1 MQVNNHTHFYRS
13 RKKMSSGGIE
23 KEWQQIKEEITCSIC
38 GNLFTDPKTI
48 PCLHTFCKQC
58 IERSIESNKK
68 RASIVCCPLCRAP
81 LPRDDMSFVPTNFT
95 INRLVEIF
103 GKRKVDGK
111 SLALEEI
118 KCSSCERGLPAITW
132 CTECENSLCEQCN
145 DAHQTM
151 KAFKSHQTV
160 VVEEFVKNP
169 RLVLSTPEKPEA
181 CKSHSKKALDLYCKT
196 CSSLICRDC
205 TLKDHP
211 RETHDFD
218 FIDDVVDKE
227 REKIKQATAPLKQ
240 LLERVRN
247 EIKRIEESETEIDIE
262 SEANRR
268 KIRGVYGEVY
278 KLLKQKEEEALEKV
292 NTIKISLKKT
302 LAMQK
307 EKVKFMESQLVSCTE
322 FSDDVIS
329 TNRRRQLLTYKNSI
343 IDRVEDLTK
352 QVEHA
357 SIDPE
362 CRADDMIVRCG
373 NPVEFISNSLCDV
386 SGVPHLP
393 HCSVRGPLE
402 RSDPVKV
409 TVTLKDIYGFS
420 VVQQSK
426 DLEIHCNKEGEILQ
440 NVRIEEESKGVYHIW
455 YNPKRKE
462 DHLLSVYWRG
472 LLVNNKEVKVP
483 VNIRDYAN
491 IKQEVKVINKYGPN
505 NKQLKTPYLMAKG
518 PNGLIVNNNST
529 CQLVIFDEQ
538 LQYSHVIGG
547 RGNGN
552 GKFQSIT
559 GIAVDNKGHLYVAD
573 SQLPCIQKFTMS
585 GQFVSQF
592 GSEGTADGQFNNPCG
607 LVFSQSELLFVCDF
621 NNQRI
626 QVFRNEQFSY
636 TFGQY
641 GKEPGYFNCPRDL
654 TLNSNEDQLFI
665 TDFDNHR
672 VQVFTPN
679 GQFLR
684 IFGKFTDIPFKLQNP
699 AGIYYTPDDHLL
711 ISSSGNH
718 YVLVFE
724 EDGRFVSAIK
734 GTYQGKKR
742 FSYPCGVI
750 MMNNG
755 QIVIVSNGSHK
766 LVVF

>member
-1 MQVNNHTHFYRS
+1 MA
-13 RKKMSSGGIE
+13 SGGVE
-23 KEWQQIKEEITCSIC
+23 KEWQQIEEEITCSIC
-38 GNLFTDPKTI
+38 GDLFTDPKTI

-58 IERSIESNKK
+58 IEKSIESNKK
-68 RASIVCCPLCRAP
+68 MASVVCCPLCRAP
-81 LPRDDMSFVPTNFT
+81 LPRDDMSSVPTNFT

-103 GKRKVDGK
+103 EKRKEGGK
-111 SLALEEI
+111 SLALKEV
-118 KCSSCERGLPAITW
+118 KCSSCEDGLPAITW
-132 CTECENSLCEQCN
+132 CVECENGLCEYCT
-145 DAHQTM
+145 DAHQRI
-151 KAFKSHQTV
+151 KAFKSHKTV
-160 VVEEFVKNP
+160 AVEQFVKNP
-169 RLVLSTPEKPEA
+169 KLVLSTPEKPEA
-181 CKSHSKKALDLYCKT
+181 CKSHSKQALDLYCKT

-218 FIDDVVDKE
+218 FIDDVVDEE
-227 REKIKQATAPLKQ
+227 REKIKQATAPLNQ

-247 EIKRIEESETEIDIE
+247 GMKRIEESETEIDIE

-268 KIRGVYGEVY
+268 KIQGVYGELY
-278 KLLKQKEEEALEKV
+278 KLLKQQEEEALEKV
-292 NTIKISLKKT
+292 NTIKVSLKKT

-307 EKVKFMESQLVSCTE
+307 ENAKFMESQLVSCME
-322 FSDDVIS
+322 FSDDAIS

-409 TVTLKDIYGFS
+409 TVTLKDIRGFP

-426 DLEIHCNKEGEILQ
+426 DLEIHCNKEGEFLQ

-462 DHLLSVYWRG
+462 YHLLSVYWRG
-472 LLVNNKEVKVP
+472 LVVNDEEVKVP

-491 IKQEVKVINKYGPN
+491 IKQEVKVIDKYGPN
-505 NKQLKTPYLMAKG
+505 NEQLFCPYLMAKG
-518 PNGLIVNNNST
+518 PNNEIIVLNKSIQ
-529 CQLVIFDEQ
+529 QLVIFDEQ
-538 LQYSHVIGG
+538 LQYSHVIGA
-547 RGNGN
+547 RGNEN
-552 GKFQSIT
+552 GKFQKIT
-559 GIAVDNKGHLYVAD
+559 GIAVDNKGYLYIAD
-573 SQLPCIQKFTMS
+573 ANSNCIQKFTMS
-585 GQFVSQF
+585 GQFVGQF
-592 GSEGTADGQFNNPCG
+592 GSKGTAEGQFNAPYG
-607 LVFSQSELLFVCDF
+607 LVLSQSELLFVCDF
-621 NNQRI
+621 SNHRI
-626 QVFRNEQFSY
+626 QVFSNEQFSY

-641 GKEPGYFNCPRDL
+641 GKEPGYFNNPLDL

-665 TDFDNHR
+665 TDFNNSR
-672 VQVFTPN
+672 VQLFTLN
-679 GQFLR
+679 GEFLKT
-684 IFGKFTDIPFKLQNP
+684 FGNFTDNIPFKLQSP
-699 AGIYYTPDDHLL
+699 VGIYYTPDNHLL
-711 ISSSGNH
+711 INSNGNNC
-718 YVLVFE
+718 VLVFE
-724 EDGRFVSAIK
+724 EDGRFVSAIE

-742 FSYPCGVI
+742 FSRPCGVI

-755 QIVIVSNGSHK
+755 QIVIASNGTDK

>member
-1 MQVNNHTHFYRS
+1 MS
-13 RKKMSSGGIE
+13 REKMASGGVE
-23 KEWQQIKEEITCSIC
+23 KEWQQIEEEITCSIC
-38 GNLFTDPKTI
+38 GDLFNDPKTI
-48 PCLHTFCKQC
+48 PCLHTFCKRC
-58 IERSIESNKK
+58 IEKSIESNKK
-68 RASIVCCPLCRAP
+68 MASVVCCPLCRTP
-81 LPRDDMSFVPTNFT
+81 LPRDDISSVPTNFS

-103 GKRKVDGK
+103 GKRKEGGN
-111 SLALEEI
+111 SSALKEM
-118 KCSSCERGLPAITW
+118 KCSSCEDGLPAITW
-132 CTECENSLCEQCN
+132 CVECENSLCEYCN
-145 DAHQTM
+145 DAHQRV
-151 KAFKSHQTV
+151 KALKPHRTV
-160 VVEEFVKNP
+160 AVEQFVNNP
-169 RLVLSTPEKPEA
+169 KLVLSTPEKPEA
-181 CKSHSKKALDLYCKT
+181 CKSHSKQALDLYCKT

-218 FIDDVVDKE
+218 FVDDVVDEE

-247 EIKRIEESETEIDIE
+247 GIKRIEESETEIDIE

-268 KIRGVYGEVY
+268 KIQGVYGEVY
-278 KLLKQKEEEALEKV
+278 KLLKQQEEEALEKV
-292 NTIKISLKKT
+292 NTIKASLKKT

-307 EKVKFMESQLVSCTE
+307 ENAKFMESQLVSCTE
-322 FSDDVIS
+322 FSDDAIS
-329 TNRRRQLLTYKNSI
+329 TNRRQQLLTYKNSI

-393 HCSVRGPLE
+393 HCSVRGPLGI
-402 RSDPVKV
+402 SDPIKV

-420 VVQQSK
+420 VVQQAK
-426 DLEIHCNKEGEILQ
+426 DLEIHCNKEREFLQ

-455 YNPKRKE
+455 YNPKRK

-472 LLVNNKEVKVP
+472 LVVNDKVP

-491 IKQEVKVINKYGPN
+491 IKQEVKVIDKYGPN
-505 NKQLKTPYLMAKG
+505 NEQLKNPYLMAKG
-518 PNGLIVNNNST
+518 PNNEVIVRNHFT
-529 CQLVIFDEQ
+529 CQLIIFDEQ

-547 RGNGN
+547 IGNGN
-552 GKFQSIT
+552 GKFRYIT
-559 GIAVDNKGHLYVAD
+559 GIAVDNKGYLYVAD
-573 SQLPCIQKFTMS
+573 NQLDCIQKFTMS

-592 GSEGTADGQFNNPCG
+592 GSKGTAEGQFNYLRG
-607 LVFSQSELLFVCDF
+607 LVLSQLELLFVCDC
-621 NNQRI
+621 NNHRI

-636 TFGQY
+636 AFGQY
-641 GKEPGYFNCPRDL
+641 GKEPGYFNFPRDL
-654 TLNSNEDQLFI
+654 TLSSSEDQLFI
-665 TDFDNHR
+665 TDRDNDR

-684 IFGKFTDIPFKLQNP
+684 VFKLQCP
-699 AGIYYTPDDHLL
+699 VGIYYTPDNHLL
-711 ISSSGNH
+711 ISSNDNH
-718 YVLVFE
+718 RVLVFE
-724 EDGRFVSAIK
+724 EDGRFVSAIE

-742 FSYPCGVI
+742 FSYPYGVI

-755 QIVIVSNGSHK
+755 QIVIASYGTHK

>member
-1 MQVNNHTHFYRS
+1 MS
-13 RKKMSSGGIE
+13 REKMASGGIE
-23 KEWQQIKEEITCSIC
+23 KEWQQIEEEITCSIC
-38 GNLFTDPKTI
+38 GDLFTDPKTI

-58 IERSIESNKK
+58 IEKSIESNKK
-68 RASIVCCPLCRAP
+68 MASVVCCPLCRAP
-81 LPRDDMSFVPTNFT
+81 LPRDDMSSVPTNFT

-103 GKRKVDGK
+103 GKRKEAGK
-111 SLALEEI
+111 SFTLREI
-118 KCSSCERGLPAITW
+118 KCSNCEDGLLAVTW
-132 CTECENSLCEQCN
+132 CIECESSLCEQCN
-145 DAHQTM
+145 NAHRRM
-151 KAFKSHQTV
+151 KAFKSHKTV
-160 VVEEFVKNP
+160 AVEDFVTNP
-169 RLVLSTPEKPEA
+169 KLVLSTPEKPEA
-181 CKSHSKKALDLYCKT
+181 CKSHSKQALDLYCKT

-218 FIDDVVDKE
+218 FIDDVIDEE

-247 EIKRIEESETEIDIE
+247 GIKRIGESETEIDIE

-268 KIRGVYGEVY
+268 KIQGVYGELY
-278 KLLKQKEEEALEKV
+278 KLLTQQEEEALEKV
-292 NTIKISLKKT
+292 NTIKMSLKKT

-307 EKVKFMESQLVSCTE
+307 ENAKFMESQIVSCTE
-322 FSDDVIS
+322 FSDDAIS

-393 HCSVRGPLE
+393 HCSVRGPLAI
-402 RSDPVKV
+402 SDPVKV
-409 TVTLKDIYGFS
+409 TVTLKDIHGFP

-426 DLEIHCNKEGEILQ
+426 DLEIHCNKEGEFLQ
-440 NVRIEEESKGVYHIW
+440 NMRIEESKGVYHIW
-455 YNPKRKE
+455 YNPKRKGY
-462 DHLLSVYWRG
+462 HLLSVYWRG
-472 LLVNNKEVKVP
+472 LEVNHKVP
-483 VNIRDYAN
+483 VNIQDYAN
-491 IKQEVKVINKYGPN
+491 IKQEVKMIDKYGPN
-505 NKQLKTPYLMAKG
+505 NEQLEYPYLMAKG
-518 PNGLIVNNNST
+518 PNNEVIFRNDST
-529 CQLVIFDEQ
+529 DQLVIFDEQ

-547 RGNGN
+547 SGNGN
-552 GKFQSIT
+552 GKFQCIT
-559 GIAVDNKGHLYVAD
+559 GIAVDNKGYLYVAD
-573 SQLPCIQKFTMS
+573 GHLHCIQKFTMS

-592 GSEGTADGQFNNPCG
+592 GSEGTPEGQCNNPSG
-607 LVFSQSELLFVCDF
+607 LVLSQSELLFVGNCEDHK
-621 NNQRI
+621 I
-626 QVFRNEQFSY
+626 KVFRNEQFSY

-641 GKEPGYFNCPRDL
+641 GEDPGYFNNPSDL
-654 TLNSNEDQLFI
+654 AINSNEDQLFI
-665 TDFDNHR
+665 TDGQNDR

-684 IFGKFTDIPFKLQNP
+684 IFGNFTDIPFKLQNP
-699 AGIYYTPDDHLL
+699 IGIYYTPDNHLL
-711 ISSSGNH
+711 ISSNDNH
-718 YVLVFE
+718 CVLIFA
-724 EDGRFVSAIK
+724 EDGRFVSAIE
-734 GTYQGKKR
+734 GTYQGTER
-742 FSYPCGVI
+742 FSEPCGVI

-755 QIVIVSNGSHK
+755 QIVIASSGTDK

>member
-1 MQVNNHTHFYRS
+1 MA
-13 RKKMSSGGIE
+13 SGGVE
-23 KEWQQIKEEITCSIC
+23 KEWQQIEEEITCSIC
-38 GNLFTDPKTI
+38 GDLFADPKTI

-58 IERSIESNKK
+58 IEKSIESNKK
-68 RASIVCCPLCRAP
+68 MASVVCCPLCRAP
-81 LPRDDMSFVPTNFT
+81 LPRDDMSSVPTNFT

-103 GKRKVDGK
+103 GKRKEAGK
-111 SLALEEI
+111 SLTLREI
-118 KCSSCERGLPAITW
+118 KCSNCEDGLAAVTW
-132 CTECENSLCEQCN
+132 CVECENSLCEQCN
-145 DAHQTM
+145 DAHRRM
-151 KAFKSHQTV
+151 KAFKSHKTV
-160 VVEEFVKNP
+160 AVEDFVNNP
-169 RLVLSTPEKPEA
+169 KLVLSTPEKPEA
-181 CKSHSKKALDLYCKT
+181 CRSHSKQALDLYCKT

-218 FIDDVVDKE
+218 FIDDVVDEE
-227 REKIKQATAPLKQ
+227 REKIIQATAPLKR
-240 LLERVRN
+240 LLQRVRN
-247 EIKRIEESETEIDIE
+247 GIKRIEESETEMDIE

-268 KIRGVYGEVY
+268 KIRGTYGEVY
-278 KLLKQKEEEALEKV
+278 KLLKQQEEEALEKV
-292 NTIKISLKKT
+292 NTIKMSLKKI

-307 EKVKFMESQLVSCTE
+307 ENAKFMESQLVSCTE
-322 FSDDVIS
+322 FSDDAIS

-362 CRADDMIVRCG
+362 CRADDMIARCG

-393 HCSVRGPLE
+393 HCSVRGPLVI
-402 RSDPVKV
+402 SDPVKV
-409 TVTLKDIYGFS
+409 TVTLKDIHGFP

-426 DLEIHCNKEGEILQ
+426 DLEIHCNKKEELLQ
-440 NVRIEEESKGVYHIW
+440 NLKMEEESKGVYHIW

-472 LLVNNKEVKVP
+472 LVVNHEEVKVP

-491 IKQEVKVINKYGPN
+491 IKQEVKVIDKYGPN
-505 NKQLKTPYLMAKG
+505 NEQLKSPYLMAKG
-518 PNGLIVNNNST
+518 PNNEVIARNNST
-529 CQLVIFDEQ
+529 GQLVIFDEQ

-547 RGNGN
+547 RCNGN
-552 GKFQSIT
+552 GKFQNIT
-559 GIAVDNKGHLYVAD
+559 GIAVDNKGYLYVAD
-573 SQLPCIQKFTMS
+573 NELHCIQKFTMG

-592 GSEGTADGQFNNPCG
+592 GSKGTAKGQFNDPCG
-607 LVFSQSELLFVCDF
+607 LVLFQSKLFVCDCY
-621 NNQRI
+621 NHRI

-636 TFGQY
+636 TFGQC
-641 GKEPGYFNCPRDL
+641 GKEPGYFNYPRDL

-665 TDFDNHR
+665 TDGENHR
-672 VQVFTPN
+672 VQVFTPDGN
-679 GQFLR
+679 FLR
-684 IFGKFTDIPFKLQNP
+684 IFGNFTNIPFKLKSP
-699 AGIYYTPDDHLL
+699 VGIYYTPDNHLL
-711 ISSSGNH
+711 ISSTGINCMFI
-718 YVLVFE
+718 FE
-724 EDGRFVSAIK
+724 EDGRFVSAIE

-742 FSYPCGVI
+742 VSNPCGVI

-755 QIVIVSNGSHK
+755 QIVIASNATHK

>member
-1 MQVNNHTHFYRS
+1 MA
-13 RKKMSSGGIE
+13 SGGIE
-23 KEWQQIKEEITCSIC
+23 KEWQQIEKEITCSIC
-38 GNLFTDPKTI
+38 GDLFTDPKTI

-58 IERSIESNKK
+58 IEKSIESNKK
-68 RASIVCCPLCRAP
+68 MASIVCCPLCCAP
-81 LPRDDMSFVPTNFT
+81 LPSSRGDTSFVQTNFT
-95 INRLVEIF
+95 ISRLVEIF
-103 GKRKVDGK
+103 GKQKVYGK

-151 KAFKSHQTV
+151 TAFKSHHPV
-160 VVEEFVKNP
+160 AVEEFVKNP
-169 RLVLSTPEKPEA
+169 KLVLSTPEKPEA
-181 CKSHSKKALDLYCKT
+181 CKSHSKQALDLYCKT

-211 RETHDFD
+211 HETHDFD
-218 FIDDVVDKE
+218 FIDDVVDEE
-227 REKIKQATAPLKQ
+227 RKKIKQATAPLKR
-240 LLERVRN
+240 LLGQVRN
-247 EIKRIEESETEIDIE
+247 GIRRIEESETEIDVE
-262 SEANRR
+262 SKANRR
-268 KIRGVYGEVY
+268 KIRGMYGEVY
-278 KLLKQKEEEALEKV
+278 KLLKQQQREAIEKV
-292 NTIKISLKKT
+292 NTIKTSLKKT
-302 LAMQK
+302 VAMQK
-307 EKVKFMESQLVSCTE
+307 ENAKFMESQLVSCTE
-322 FSDDVIS
+322 FSDDAIS

-402 RSDPVKV
+402 SSDPVKV

-426 DLEIHCNKEGEILQ
+426 DLEIHCNKGGEFLQ
-440 NVRIEEESKGVYHIW
+440 NVKIEEESKGVYHIW

-462 DHLLSVYWRG
+462 YHLLSVYWRG
-472 LLVNNKEVKVP
+472 LVVNDEEVKVS
-483 VNIRDYAN
+483 VNVRDYAN
-491 IKQEVKVINKYGPN
+491 IKQEVKVIDKYGPN
-505 NKQLKTPYLMAKG
+505 NKQWEWPYLMAKG
-518 PNGLIVNNNST
+518 PNNEVIVRNHST
-529 CQLVIFDEQ
+529 CHLVIFDEQ

-552 GKFQSIT
+552 GKFQIIT
-559 GIAVDNKGHLYVAD
+559 GIAVDDKGYLYVAD
-573 SQLPCIQKFTMS
+573 SHLHSIQKFTMS
-585 GQFVSQF
+585 GQFVSHF
-592 GSEGTADGQFNNPCG
+592 GSKGTAEGQFNGPSS
-607 LVFSQSELLFVCDF
+607 LVLSQSELLFVCDC
-621 NNQRI
+621 NNHRV
-626 QVFRNEQFSY
+626 QVFRNEHFSY

-641 GKEPGYFNCPRDL
+641 GKEPGYFDCPRDL

-665 TDFDNHR
+665 TEEENHR

-684 IFGKFTDIPFKLQNP
+684 IFGNFTDIPFKLQRP
-699 AGIYYTPDDHLL
+699 VGIYYTPDNHLL
-711 ISSSGNH
+711 ISSYDNH
-718 YVLVFE
+718 CVSVFK
-724 EDGRFVSAIK
+724 EDGRLVSAIE
-734 GTYQGKKR
+734 GTYQGKER

-755 QIVIVSNGSHK
+755 QIVIASSGTDK

>member
-1 MQVNNHTHFYRS
+1 MA
-13 RKKMSSGGIE
+13 SGGTVPVE
-23 KEWQQIKEEITCSIC
+23 KEWQQIEEEITCSIC
-38 GNLFTDPKTI
+38 GDLFTDPKTI
-48 PCLHTFCKQC
+48 PCLHTFCKRC
-58 IERSIESNKK
+58 IEKSIESNKK
-68 RASIVCCPLCRAP
+68 MASIVCCPLCRAP
-81 LPRDDMSFVPTNFT
+81 LPRDDISSVPTNFT

-103 GKRKVDGK
+103 GKRKEAGK
-111 SLALEEI
+111 SLQITCGNCGENG
-118 KCSSCERGLPAITW
+118 SPAITW
-132 CTECENSLCEQCN
+132 CVDCETSLCQQCN
-145 DAHQTM
+145 HAH
-151 KAFKSHQTV
+151 KIWKDFKSHKTV
-160 VVEEFVKNP
+160 AINEFVKNP
-169 RLVLSTPEKPEA
+169 KLALSAPEKPEA
-181 CKSHSKKALDLYCKT
+181 CKSHSKQALDLYCKT

-218 FIDDVVDKE
+218 FIDDVVDEE

-247 EIKRIEESETEIDIE
+247 GIKRMEESETEIDIE

-268 KIRGVYGEVY
+268 KIRGAYGEVY
-278 KLLKQKEEEALEKV
+278 KLLKQQEEEALEKV
-292 NTIKISLKKT
+292 NTIKTSLKKT

-307 EKVKFMESQLVSCTE
+307 ENRKFMESQLVSCVE
-322 FSDDVIS
+322 FSDDAIS
-329 TNRRRQLLTYKNSI
+329 ANRRRQLLTYKNSI

-352 QVEHA
+352 QVHA

-362 CRADDMIVRCG
+362 CRADDMIVTCG
-373 NPVEFISNSLCDV
+373 NPAEFISNCLCHI

-393 HCSVRGPLE
+393 HCSVRGPLAI
-402 RSDPVKV
+402 SDPVKV

-426 DLEIHCNKEGEILQ
+426 NLEIRCNKEGEFLQ

-455 YNPKRKE
+455 YNPKRK

-472 LLVNNKEVKVP
+472 LVMNDEEVKVP

-491 IKQEVKVINKYGPN
+491 IKQEVKVIDKYGPN
-505 NKQLKTPYLMAKG
+505 NEQLKCPYLMAKG
-518 PNGLIVNNNST
+518 PNNELIVRNYST
-529 CQLVIFDEQ
+529 HQLVIFDEQ

-552 GKFQSIT
+552 GRFQWIS
-559 GIAVDNKGHLYVAD
+559 GIAVDNKGYLYVAD
-573 SQLPCIQKFTMS
+573 GNLHCIQKLTMN

-592 GSEGTADGQFNNPCG
+592 GSQGTAKGQFSGPYG
-607 LVFSQSELLFVCDF
+607 LVLSQSELLFVCDGG
-621 NNQRI
+621 NHKI
-626 QVFRNEQFSY
+626 QVLKNELFSY

-641 GKEPGYFNCPRDL
+641 GREPGYFNSPRDL

-665 TDFDNHR
+665 TDTYNHR
-672 VQVFTPN
+672 VQVFTPS

-684 IFGKFTDIPFKLQNP
+684 IFGNFTDVPFKLQYP
-699 AGIYYTPDDHLL
+699 VGIYYTPDNHLFV
-711 ISSSGNH
+711 SSYGNH
-718 YVLVFE
+718 HVLVFE
-724 EDGRFVSAIK
+724 EDGRFVSAIE
-734 GTYQGKKR
+734 GTYQGKER
-742 FSYPCGVI
+742 FSKPCGVI

-755 QIVIVSNGSHK
+755 QILIACGTIHK